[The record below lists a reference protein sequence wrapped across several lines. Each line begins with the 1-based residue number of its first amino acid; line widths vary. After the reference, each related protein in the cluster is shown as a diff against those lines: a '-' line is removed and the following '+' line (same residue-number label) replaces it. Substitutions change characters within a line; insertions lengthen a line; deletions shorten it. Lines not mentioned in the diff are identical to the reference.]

1 MASTTS
7 SGARSQSKPALLR
20 STSRFGLP
28 GGLPVP
34 PVSCPP
40 PNELDRL
47 FPGPD
52 AVNEQGRG
60 FAAPSNS
67 GRDGKMLLELADG
80 TSFEGFGFGEDINI
94 SGECVF
100 TTGTHSRSL
109 YDGLY

>member
-1 MASTTS
+1 MASTPS
-7 SGARSQSKPALLR
+7 SALRAQSKPPLLR

-34 PVSCPP
+34 PVSYPP
-40 PNELDRL
+40 ARELDAL

-52 AVNEQGRG
+52 AANEQGRS
-60 FAAPSNS
+60 FATPASS

-80 TSFEGFGFGEDINI
+80 TSFEGFALGEDKNI

-100 TTGTHSRSL
+100 TTGTPLRAFSL
-109 YDGLY
+109 EEC